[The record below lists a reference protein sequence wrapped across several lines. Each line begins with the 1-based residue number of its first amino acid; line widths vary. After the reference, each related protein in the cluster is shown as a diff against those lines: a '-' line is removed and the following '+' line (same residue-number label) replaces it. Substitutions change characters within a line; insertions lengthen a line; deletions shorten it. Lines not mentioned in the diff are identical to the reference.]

1 MGQNPSTSA
10 PVESL
15 SRDEARARFGAWIK
29 AARERSGL
37 SVDAVAQET
46 RISKGH
52 IASLEEGSMEAL
64 PGKVFGRGF
73 VKNITRLLK
82 TDSAEGLK
90 LYDAC
95 WGQMTVTE
103 PVQPSE
109 NAAPPAPHLTPSVKA
124 RIAEPV
130 DLSSPVS
137 KRLVGGDYAAAGEK
151 PRLPGGD
158 VSKARSFPMP
168 SFAWLTRAVMSH
180 QIRLWVLSSVAAVF
194 VLLVFGR
201 WAAGTWHKA
210 RLDSERAAAKVAA
223 VPAVAERSMNEK
235 SATQSQE
242 AEAIATAAAAVQ
254 PTPDATPAMK
264 VAEAPV
270 SQTVDTSLSGK
281 TATRPMDNDEDNPL
295 FAPTSS
301 AVAFEQVIELKV
313 TGDTEARVT
322 LDGKKVDQT
331 WYESNS
337 YRFTFNER
345 AEVYLLDASKVD
357 LIYNGKSL
365 GVLGNAGRRRKIL
378 FQAKASAEDFPSY

>member
-1 MGQNPSTSA
+1 
-10 PVESL
+10 
-15 SRDEARARFGAWIK
+15 
-29 AARERSGL
+29 
-37 SVDAVAQET
+37 
-46 RISKGH
+46 
-52 IASLEEGSMEAL
+52 
-64 PGKVFGRGF
+64 
-73 VKNITRLLK
+73 
-82 TDSAEGLK
+82 
-90 LYDAC
+90 
-95 WGQMTVTE
+95 
-103 PVQPSE
+103 
-109 NAAPPAPHLTPSVKA
+109 
-124 RIAEPV
+124 
-130 DLSSPVS
+130 
-137 KRLVGGDYAAAGEK
+137 
-151 PRLPGGD
+151 
-158 VSKARSFPMP
+158 
-168 SFAWLTRAVMSH
+168 
-180 QIRLWVLSSVAAVF
+180 
-194 VLLVFGR
+194 LLVFGR

-210 RLDSERAAAKVAA
+210 RLDSERAAVKVAA
-223 VPAVAERSMNEK
+223 VPVVAERSMNEK

-242 AEAIATAAAAVQ
+242 AEAIAAAAAAVQ

-270 SQTVDTSLSGK
+270 SPAVDVSATVK
-281 TATRPMDNDEDNPL
+281 TPTRAMENDDENPL
-295 FAPTSS
+295 YAPTSS